1 MDTISQKEL
10 TTFLN
15 IVDDERI
22 KKILSEIVVNQD
34 EISIDDFFEKIKSVE
49 NLASIDYKLFLLLE
63 EFYLRYKRVKN
74 DWWYW

>member
-74 DWWYW
+74 D